1 MILAVYGKGGLG
13 HEIYELACR
22 INDAEACYDEII
34 FVDDN
39 ADCEADPGTGA
50 RVFTFDAA
58 TAAFAPSE
66 LRFAVG
72 VGEPLVRHTLLVKLR
87 EAGYT
92 TATLVHP
99 TVDIPAS
106 SCVEGAIV
114 CKYAFVSCNTKIGA
128 NSLILPNV
136 CIGHDCDFGESCVV
150 ASGAQFGGCVKFGAR
165 VYIGMATAVKET
177 MTVGADSI
185 VSMSSSVVREI
196 PENVIALGN
205 PARPMRNNLEHRVF
219 G

>member
-22 INDAEACYDEII
+22 VNDAEHRFSEIV

-39 ADCEADPGTGA
+39 ADCETDAGTGA
-50 RVFTFDAA
+50 RVMTFDAA
-58 TAAFAPSE
+58 AAAYGADDLQFAI
-66 LRFAVG
+66 G
-72 VGEPLVRHTLLVKLR
+72 VGEPIVRHTLLVKLR
-87 EAGYT
+87 SAGYK

-106 SCVEGAIV
+106 SNVEGAII
-114 CKYAFVSCNTKIGA
+114 CKYVFISCNTIIGA
-128 NSLILPNV
+128 NSLLLPLV
-136 CIGHDCDFGESCVV
+136 CVGHDCDFGESCVV
-150 ASGAQFGGCVKFGAR
+150 ASGAQIAGNVKLGDR

-205 PARPMRNNLEHRVF
+205 PARAMRNNLDHRVF